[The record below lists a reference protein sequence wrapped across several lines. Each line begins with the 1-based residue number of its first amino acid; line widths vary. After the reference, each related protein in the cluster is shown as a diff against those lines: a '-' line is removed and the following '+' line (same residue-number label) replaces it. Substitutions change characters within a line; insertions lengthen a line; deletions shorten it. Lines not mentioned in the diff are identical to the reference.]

1 MLRDETGKNRKIK
14 WEQNLTLK
22 KQSKCLRIKLKIK
35 FNYENEKKIKTTIK
49 RMRTKFDIKIKLN
62 QIMMDGI
69 EEKKRK
75 KEKQQNKLESK

>member
-35 FNYENEKKIKTTIK
+35 FNYENKK
-49 RMRTKFDIKIKLN
+49 KLN
-62 QIMMDGI
+62 NNKKNEDQI
-69 EEKKRK
+69 
-75 KEKQQNKLESK
+75 

>member
-1 MLRDETGKNRKIK
+1 
-14 WEQNLTLK
+14 
-22 KQSKCLRIKLKIK
+22 LKIK

>member
-35 FNYENEKKIKTTIK
+35 FNYENEKKY
-49 RMRTKFDIKIKLN
+49 
-62 QIMMDGI
+62 
-69 EEKKRK
+69 
-75 KEKQQNKLESK
+75 KQQ